1 MKEQDRQQITI
12 KSTVNQPVEVVWES
26 WKKPEHIMKWNQ
38 ASEDWH
44 TVYAE
49 NDLKVGG
56 RFLSRMEAKDG
67 STGFDFSGTYEMVE
81 PYETIA
87 YELEDSRKVLITFEP
102 FESQTEIVQIFD
114 AENENPAEMQREG
127 WQAILNQFKQYTEE
141 QL

>member
-1 MKEQDRQQITI
+1 MKEQNRQQITI
-12 KSTVNQPVEVVWES
+12 KSNINQPVEVVWGS
-26 WKKPEHIMKWNQ
+26 WTKPEYITKWNQ

-87 YELEDSRKVLITFEP
+87 YELEDGRKVLITFEP

-127 WQAILNQFKQYTEE
+127 WQAILNPFKQYTEE

>member
-1 MKEQDRQQITI
+1 MKEQNRQQITI
-12 KSTVNQPVEVVWES
+12 KSNINQPVEVVWES
-26 WKKPEHIMKWNQ
+26 WTKPEHITEWNQ

-81 PYETIA
+81 QYETIA
-87 YELEDSRKVLITFEP
+87 YELEDGRKVLITFEP
-102 FESQTEIVQIFD
+102 FESQTGIVQIFD